1 MKQISISIPHFY
13 CLEYREDEKRMIIDI
28 DFRESKILIGKSLIK
43 RWEPPYQLVELTE
56 EMKEDIYRNIKKYLL
71 KRYKPED
78 ILEIY

>member
-1 MKQISISIPHFY
+1 
-13 CLEYREDEKRMIIDI
+13 MIIDI

-43 RWEPPYQLVELTE
+43 RWEPPYQLVELAE

>member
-1 MKQISISIPHFY
+1 
-13 CLEYREDEKRMIIDI
+13 MIIDI

-43 RWEPPYQLVELTE
+43 RWEPPYQLVEITE

>member
-1 MKQISISIPHFY
+1 MKQISISIPR
-13 CLEYREDEKRMIIDI
+13 LEYREDEKKMIIDI

>member
-1 MKQISISIPHFY
+1 
-13 CLEYREDEKRMIIDI
+13 MIIDI

-43 RWEPPYQLVELTE
+43 RWEPPYQLVEITE
-56 EMKEDIYRNIKKYLL
+56 EMKEDIYKNIKKYLL

>member
-1 MKQISISIPHFY
+1 
-13 CLEYREDEKRMIIDI
+13 MIIDI